1 MYPSS
6 QVFHESY
13 AILVPRACPDYIKMI
28 TKILFK
34 EIKNPKYGQ
43 YLRLDNETVIVC
55 RVRVELK
62 TNEEDINLMKGMIFY
77 YLMEK

>member
-1 MYPSS
+1 
-6 QVFHESY
+6 
-13 AILVPRACPDYIKMI
+13 MI

-34 EIKNPKYGQ
+34 EIKNPKHGQ

-62 TNEEDINLMKGMIFY
+62 TNEEDINLMKGMIF
-77 YLMEK
+77 LLLNGKIGPSSVHWR